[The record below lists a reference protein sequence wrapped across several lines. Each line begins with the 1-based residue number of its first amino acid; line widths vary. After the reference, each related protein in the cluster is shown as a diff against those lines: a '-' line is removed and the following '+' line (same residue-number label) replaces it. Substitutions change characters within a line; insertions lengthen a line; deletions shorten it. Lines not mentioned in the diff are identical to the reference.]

1 MAAAIKAI
9 KKNAERR
16 RKAAAKEEA
25 ARARANAEEA
35 EWQETTGTAQPPAP
49 PVTPQRVEVDVPEPE
64 HVGETH
70 GLGFFYFQPQARAF
84 YEGNLC
90 QVTVAMII
98 SANFLANVTEKEVDP
113 QGVNYPG
120 LWRNFEL
127 VFNVIFLIELI
138 VNMYARWCDS
148 FWGRRFWC
156 DPWNIFDLIVVAVGC
171 VSFGVELEG
180 PLKLLRCLRAFR
192 VFRLFKRV
200 KTLNRIIVMITAAIP
215 GVTNAFLVIVIMIS
229 IYSLVAVEFFSS
241 FGTTMKSEFTGT
253 TNIDYWDPTISY
265 SDLSGLDLST
275 SAAVYTNLGTGQP
288 SNDYISNMTA
298 RTPTPTCAY
307 VNAVGVV
314 VDAATARNL
323 CHGAEY
329 WGTFTRAWFTLFQVL
344 TGESWSEAIAR
355 PVLFGW
361 ADYGG
366 ASVYLSAIFF
376 ISFVLIN
383 AFILFNVF
391 VAVLL
396 DKVIQ
401 PEEEDDLPMQIEK
414 AKQGLGPGGFLTG
427 LTPGAGSPT
436 PGAPGSPGIEP
447 SPTMKQAQE
456 QQRQVEM
463 QVARTV
469 FDKFDKDG
477 RGTID
482 KTELGAALKSMNI
495 NVKDFEGVI
504 AKYDT
509 DKSGNLNFD
518 EFASLLAQIK
528 SMPPKTP
535 QQMLTRL
542 LDMQQTLVVEQ
553 RTLMAESQARAAEV
567 RELRSMFEQLHER
580 MVQYDGG
587 TAPYTV

>member
-9 KKNAERR
+9 KKNADRR
-16 RKAAAKEEA
+16 RKAVAKEEA
-25 ARARANAEEA
+25 ARAREKVEEA
-35 EWQETTGTAQPPAP
+35 EWQETTGTAPAPAP
-49 PVTPQRVEVDVPEPE
+49 PVTPQRVEVGVPQSDG
-64 HVGETH
+64 VDTTH
-70 GLGFFYFQPQARAF
+70 GSGWRYFQPQARAM
-84 YEGNLC
+84 YEGTTC
-90 QVTVAMII
+90 QVTVALII
-98 SANFLANVTEKEVDP
+98 SANFLANVTEKEIDP
-113 QGVNYPG
+113 QGINYPG
-120 LWRNFEL
+120 MWRTFEL
-127 VFNVIFLIELI
+127 TFNVIFLIELI
-138 VNMYARWCDS
+138 VNMYARWL
-148 FWGRRFWC
+148 WVFWC
-156 DPWNIFDLIVVAVGC
+156 DGWNIFDVVVVAVGC
-171 VSFGVELEG
+171 VSFGAELEG

-200 KTLNRIIVMITAAIP
+200 KILNRIIVMITAAIP

-229 IYSLVAVEFFSS
+229 IYSLVAVEFFSQ
-241 FGTTMKSEFTGT
+241 FGTTMTSEFTGT
-253 TNIDYWDPTISY
+253 TNINYYDPTISY
-265 SDLSGLDLST
+265 QDLSSVDLST
-275 SAAVYTNLGTGQP
+275 STAVYTNLGTGQP
-288 SNDYISNMTA
+288 SNGYVSNMTA

-307 VNAVGVV
+307 LNAVGVV

-329 WGTFTRAWFTLFQVL
+329 WGTFTRSWFTLFQVL

-366 ASVYLSAIFF
+366 ASIYLSSIFF

-401 PEEEDDLPMQIEK
+401 PEEEDDLPLQLEK
-414 AKQGLGPGGFLTG
+414 DRQGLGPGGFLTG

-436 PGAPGSPGIEP
+436 PGAQGGSPGVEP
-447 SPTMKQAQE
+447 SPGVKA
-456 QQRQVEM
+456 VEM

-469 FDKFDKDG
+469 FDKYDRDG

-482 KTELGAALKSMNI
+482 KSELGQALKSMNI
-495 NVKDFEGVI
+495 NVKDFDGVI
-504 AKYDT
+504 AKYDQ
-509 DKSGNLNFD
+509 DKSGSLDFD

-535 QQMLTRL
+535 QQMLSRL
-542 LDMQQTLVVEQ
+542 LEMQQTLVVEQ

-567 RELRSMFEQLHER
+567 RELRSMFEQLHDR

-587 TAPYTV
+587 KAPYTV